1 MEVGLVG
8 KPNVGKSTFF
18 AAVTRADVEM
28 ASYPFT
34 TIDANRG
41 IGYVRSKCPHE
52 ELGVECDPNNAPCLN
67 GTRMV
72 PVEIIDVAGLVP
84 DAHSGKGLGNK
95 FLDDLRQAS
104 TLIHIIDASGG
115 TNEEGEPCGIGNHDP
130 LDDVEFLA
138 TEVDYW
144 IEGILQKNWKKVSRR
159 LEVAG
164 GKIERA
170 VYEQLSGL
178 GVTEGKI
185 ANALREVDLP
195 ENIKDWTDDDL
206 MKLAKSIRKHT
217 KPMILAANK
226 ADIAPNEIIEKLKET
241 EYKAVPTSAEYELA
255 LRKASEKDLIDY
267 IPGDSSFKIISDEM
281 NDQQI
286 NALDKIRDFM
296 EKNEGLGVQQT
307 LEKAIYDLLDMI
319 VVYPVENEHNYT
331 DKNDRV
337 LPDAQ
342 LLPRGSTAED
352 LAYAVHTDIG
362 EGFIRAV
369 DARTDRVIGREH
381 ELNDGDVIKIVSK

>member
-1 MEVGLVG
+1 M
-8 KPNVGKSTFF
+8 
-18 AAVTRADVEM
+18 
-28 ASYPFT
+28 
-34 TIDANRG
+34 
-41 IGYVRSKCPHE
+41 
-52 ELGVECDPNNAPCLN
+52 
-67 GTRMV
+67 
-72 PVEIIDVAGLVP
+72 
-84 DAHSGKGLGNK
+84 
-95 FLDDLRQAS
+95 
-104 TLIHIIDASGG
+104 
-115 TNEEGEPCGIGNHDP
+115 
-130 LDDVEFLA
+130 
-138 TEVDYW
+138 
-144 IEGILQKNWKKVSRR
+144 
-159 LEVAG
+159 
-164 GKIERA
+164 
-170 VYEQLSGL
+170 
-178 GVTEGKI
+178 
-185 ANALREVDLP
+185 P

-226 ADIAPNEIIEKLKET
+226 ADIAPNEIIEKLKGT